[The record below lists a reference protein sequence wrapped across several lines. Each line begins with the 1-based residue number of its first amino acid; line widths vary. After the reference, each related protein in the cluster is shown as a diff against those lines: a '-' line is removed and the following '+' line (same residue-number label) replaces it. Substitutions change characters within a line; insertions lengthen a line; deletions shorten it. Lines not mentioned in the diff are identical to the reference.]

1 MIRRVGVRGGI
12 VNVRRR
18 LSGRPP
24 LYPHQQAV
32 RNANR
37 VDERRYARRALLV
50 YLPAAFYYP
59 EGHPEFRRHQNLTRT
74 RIMAR
79 VLDEAGYVVDVANK
93 KDGHFR
99 PRGRYDL
106 VVSERHWEPMDA
118 LGPGATKLFLA
129 TSLQHRVHNRN
140 VRRRHALMEARGR
153 GPVKQRMIWPEGLE
167 ALSTADA
174 VIGPGNALVAATW
187 AEAFSGP
194 IRLFDDFPPGELH
207 VTPADRDAERARRS
221 FLFFASRAQV
231 RKGLDLALEAFAQTP
246 ELELHVCSNVLR
258 EDDFVE
264 AYRREL
270 ESTPNIHVHG
280 WVDVHGALFA
290 ELARTCAFALHP
302 SCSDAQA
309 GAAVQCL
316 SSGLIP
322 VVTPETGLDA
332 DGVCAVLEEESPDAL
347 AELAR
352 SLAELPASD
361 LAARGAAAY
370 DLARRRYTRATFT
383 EQFRS
388 ILAALVPA

>member
-18 LSGRPP
+18 LSGQPP

-106 VVSERHWEPMDA
+106 VVSERHWQPLA
-118 LGPGATKLFLA
+118 RLGPDATRVFLA

-140 VRRRHALMEARGR
+140 THRRHDLMEARGR
-153 GPVKQRMIWPEGLE
+153 TPMRRDPNWPEGLE
-167 ALSTADA
+167 ALQDAHA
-174 VIGPGNALVAATW
+174 VIGNGNATTAASW
-187 AEAFSGP
+187 REAFAGP
-194 IRLFDDFPPGELH
+194 LHFFDTFPPGELH
-207 VTPADRDAERARRS
+207 VEPGERDPERARRS
-221 FLFFASRAQV
+221 FLFFASRNQV
-231 RKGLDLALEAFAQTP
+231 RKGLDLALEAFAELP
-246 ELELHVCSNVLR
+246 EAELHVCSNVL
-258 EDDFVE
+258 EEGAFGE

-270 ESTPNIHVHG
+270 RAPNVHVHG
-280 WVDVHGALFA
+280 WVDVHGPEFAALVRSCGFVV
-290 ELARTCAFALHP
+290 HP
-302 SCSDAQA
+302 SCSEGQA
-309 GAAVQCL
+309 GAVVQCL
-316 SSGLIP
+316 SSGLVP
-322 VVTPETGLDA
+322 VVTPETGLDVG
-332 DGVCAVLEEESPDAL
+332 DLGAVLHEESPTAL
-347 AELAR
+347 AALVRTLAEQPPAELADR
-352 SLAELPASD
+352 AT
-361 LAARGAAAY
+361 AAY
-370 DLARRRYTRATFT
+370 DLARARHTPAAFERR
-383 EQFRS
+383 FRE
-388 ILAALVPA
+388 ILGALVPA